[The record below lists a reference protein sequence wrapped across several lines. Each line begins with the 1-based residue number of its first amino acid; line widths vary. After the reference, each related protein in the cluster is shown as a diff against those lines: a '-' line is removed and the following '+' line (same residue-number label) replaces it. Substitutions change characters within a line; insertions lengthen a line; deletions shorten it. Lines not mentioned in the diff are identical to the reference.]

1 MKNLSETLTFTL
13 PLGSNAHALAKQFWR
28 QQSDSQKA
36 KQVYLNTLAVYAV
49 NFYLN
54 CMGIKTN
61 WSASYSCNSIRQ
73 ILADVA
79 DLEIPHVGLLEC
91 RPVLPKMQ
99 AIDIPPEAW
108 SDRIGYVAVQL
119 DESLRMATLLG
130 FSETAGTGELAV
142 EQLQSL
148 EDLLAHLTAKTSQST
163 ICIPRQEPGNEPQ
176 EPGNEPQEPGNEPQ
190 EPGNEPQEPGNEPQ
204 EPGNEPRQEP
214 GNEPKIQLSQ
224 WLENIFEIGWQ
235 SIETILGA
243 EQQNLAFSLR
253 SNSHSLNSSI
263 KRAKLIDLGLQLG
276 NRSLALLVAITPETE
291 QKVGILVQLH
301 PMEGETYLPP
311 NLKLSMLSE
320 SGEILQ
326 EVESRS
332 VDNYIQMK
340 RFRGLPGESFAIQ
353 LTFGEVSVTEDFVI

>member
-1 MKNLSETLTFTL
+1 MKNSSETLTFTL
-13 PLGSNAHALAKQFWR
+13 PLGSTAHAIAKQFWR
-28 QQSDSQKA
+28 KQNDAQKA

-79 DLEIPHVGLLEC
+79 DLEIPDVGLLEC

-119 DESLRMATLLG
+119 DESLQMATLLG
-130 FSETAGTGELAV
+130 FSETAGTGEIAV
-142 EQLQSL
+142 EQLRSL
-148 EDLLAHLTAKTSQST
+148 EDLLAHLTAKTSQSK
-163 ICIPRQEPGNEPQ
+163 ICNLKS
-176 EPGNEPQEPGNEPQ
+176 
-190 EPGNEPQEPGNEPQ
+190 
-204 EPGNEPRQEP
+204 
-214 GNEPKIQLSQ
+214 KIQLSQ

-276 NRSLALLVAITPETE
+276 NLSLALLVAITPETE

-301 PMEGETYLPP
+301 PIPGETYLPP

-332 VDNYIQMK
+332 VDNYIQLK

-353 LTFGEVSVTEDFVI
+353 LTFGEASVTEDFVI

>member
-13 PLGSNAHALAKQFWR
+13 PLGSNAHAIAKQFWS

-61 WSASYSCNSIRQ
+61 WEASYSCNSIRQ

-79 DLEIPHVGLLEC
+79 DLEVPDVGLLEC
-91 RPVLPKMQ
+91 RPVLPKIQ
-99 AIDIPPEAW
+99 EIDIPPEAW

-119 DESLRMATLLG
+119 DESLRMAILLG
-130 FSETAGTGELAV
+130 FSETAGTGKLAV
-142 EQLQSL
+142 EQLRSL
-148 EDLLAHLTAKTSQST
+148 EDLLAHLTQLSSSAKTVKSQ
-163 ICIPRQEPGNEPQ
+163 
-176 EPGNEPQEPGNEPQ
+176 
-190 EPGNEPQEPGNEPQ
+190 
-204 EPGNEPRQEP
+204 
-214 GNEPKIQLSQ
+214 IQLSQ
-224 WLENIFEIGWQ
+224 WLENIFEAGWH
-235 SIETILGA
+235 SIETILGS

-253 SNSHSLNSSI
+253 SNSNSIESSI

-332 VDNYIQMK
+332 VDNYIQLK
-340 RFRGLPGESFAIQ
+340 RFRGLPGEIFAIQ
-353 LTFGEVSVTEDFVI
+353 LTFGEASVTENFAI

>member
-1 MKNLSETLTFTL
+1 MKNFSEILTFTL

-28 QQSDSQKA
+28 EQSDEEKA

-61 WSASYSCNSIRQ
+61 WEASYSCNSIRQ

-79 DLEIPHVGLLEC
+79 DLEIPHVGCLEC

-99 AIDIPPEAW
+99 AIAIPPEAW

-130 FSETAGTGELAV
+130 FSETALTGELSV
-142 EQLQSL
+142 NQLLPL
-148 EDLLAHLTAKTSQST
+148 EDLLAHLNQFSTANNTFQSK
-163 ICIPRQEPGNEPQ
+163 ICNLKS
-176 EPGNEPQEPGNEPQ
+176 
-190 EPGNEPQEPGNEPQ
+190 
-204 EPGNEPRQEP
+204 
-214 GNEPKIQLSQ
+214 KIHLSQ
-224 WLENIFEIGWQ
+224 WLENIFDASWQ
-235 SIETILGA
+235 SIETILGSK
-243 EQQNLAFSLR
+243 QQNLAFSLR
-253 SNSHSLNSSI
+253 SNSNSLESSI

-276 NRSLALLVAITPETE
+276 NLSLALLVAITSETE
-291 QKVGILVQLH
+291 QKVGILVQVH
-301 PMEGETYLPP
+301 PIEGETYLPP

-332 VDNYIQMK
+332 VDNYIQLK
-340 RFRGLPGESFAIQ
+340 RFRGLPGEIFAIK
-353 LTFGEVSVTEDFVI
+353 LTFGEASVTEDFVI

>member
-1 MKNLSETLTFTL
+1 MKNSSETLTFTL

-79 DLEIPHVGLLEC
+79 DLEIPHIGLLEC

-119 DESLRMATLLG
+119 DESLQMATLLG

-142 EQLQSL
+142 EQLRSL
-148 EDLLAHLTAKTSQST
+148 EDLLAHLTAKTSQSK
-163 ICIPRQEPGNEPQ
+163 ICIPRQKLGNEPKS
-176 EPGNEPQEPGNEPQ
+176 
-190 EPGNEPQEPGNEPQ
+190 
-204 EPGNEPRQEP
+204 
-214 GNEPKIQLSQ
+214 KIQLSQ

-276 NRSLALLVAITPETE
+276 NLSLALLVAITPETE

-301 PMEGETYLPP
+301 PIPGETYLPP

-332 VDNYIQMK
+332 VDNYIQLK

-353 LTFGEVSVTEDFVI
+353 LTFGEASVTEDFVI